1 MKRTLIALT
10 TSVALATT
18 SITAA
23 AAEDTP
29 PVPSSSVT
37 QSETSS
43 TGEKPK
49 ETESST
55 SKTAEPS
62 DDGSVGAGSI
72 EDGWSLTGSTPI
84 DLFLIIAGALGLGFV
99 VQQFQQG
106 GFDQILRNLQTQFK
120 LPG

>member
-29 PVPSSSVT
+29 PVASSVT
-37 QSETSS
+37 QSGASS

-62 DDGSVGAGSI
+62 DDGSVDAGSI